1 MATNTKTT
9 FTPVYTSDVL
19 ATNDARKN
27 LMVQTVVSSTDTITI
42 NLVQS
47 FTSDTKKDSAYSKAI
62 AFNVDDKTMVDLLK
76 AFKVAQET
84 MNATI
89 KARPELQ
96 ARPKATSSKAISV
109 TGAAQIDAL
118 LANGLSIGKLVEL
131 GLLSEND
138 AVAYVESKAPKAP
151 KAPAKKAPA
160 KPKQGTIEYDPAP
173 ATDLDVLLEALKLNM
188 KKSIQKGGRK

>member
-1 MATNTKTT
+1 MATTNKTT
-9 FTPVYTSDVL
+9 FTPVYSSEVL
-19 ATNDARKN
+19 ATNDARKT
-27 LMVQTVVSSTDTITI
+27 LQVQTVVSSTDTITI
-42 NLVQS
+42 NLVQA

-84 MNATI
+84 LNATV

-109 TGAAQIDAL
+109 TGAAQIEAL
-118 LANGLSIGKLVEL
+118 LANGLSIGKLVDL
-131 GLLSEND
+131 GLLSENE
-138 AVAYVESKAPKAP
+138 AVAYVESKAP

-173 ATDLDVLLEALKLNM
+173 ATDLDVLLEAFATALAP
-188 KKSIQKGGRK
+188 KKKAIQKGGRK